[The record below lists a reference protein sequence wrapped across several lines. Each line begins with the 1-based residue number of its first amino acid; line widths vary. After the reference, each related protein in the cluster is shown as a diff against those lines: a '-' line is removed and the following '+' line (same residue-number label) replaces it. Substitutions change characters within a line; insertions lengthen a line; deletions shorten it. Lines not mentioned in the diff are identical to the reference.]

1 VAAAAAGC
9 ALPPVALV
17 VLYLRGLS
25 RGCGIRLILRQM
37 VENFSMGAL
46 RWLPD
51 DLLSQSEQV
60 LTFHDQR
67 GTAEQHIKEG
77 KMALKWTRLSCRT
90 IA

>member
-1 VAAAAAGC
+1 
-9 ALPPVALV
+9 
-17 VLYLRGLS
+17 
-25 RGCGIRLILRQM
+25 M